1 MAAGDIIQQEIEKR
15 RTPKSI
21 PFDWKR
27 TGLCYMDQSE
37 FDAIE
42 LEVTNIPS

>member
-1 MAAGDIIQQEIEKR
+1 MGAGDIIQQEIEKR
-15 RTPKSI
+15 RTPKSK

-42 LEVTNIPS
+42 LEVTSMAS